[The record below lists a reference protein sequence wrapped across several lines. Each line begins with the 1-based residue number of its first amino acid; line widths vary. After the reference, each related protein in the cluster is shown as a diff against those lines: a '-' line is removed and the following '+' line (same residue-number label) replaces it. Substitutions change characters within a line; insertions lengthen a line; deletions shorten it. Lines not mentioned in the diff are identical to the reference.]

1 MTIAS
6 NKNTPRNTYTAT
18 AGQTAF
24 TIGFEFFKIADV
36 KVYRNGSLLTY
47 NASPSS
53 VSQYKITGTASA
65 SDDAYEFGSGGTV
78 TLGAGA
84 TVDDSIVII
93 RDIVLERTSDF
104 PTTGAFDITTLNT
117 QLDTMTSMLSDLKQQ
132 SDRAVKLLDTDTT
145 SATVTL
151 PTKATRAGKMLSFDT
166 NGNTESTISSSGLA
180 TLSGITSD
188 VTTVAG
194 ISSDVTSVANNAT
207 NINTVAGSISN
218 INTVAT
224 DIAKVITVANDLNET
239 VSEIE
244 TVATDLQEAQP
255 EIDTVAGSITNVNTV
270 GNAITNVNTVAGI
283 SSNVTTVAGIASNVT
298 SVANNETNINAVN
311 SNSSNINTVAGD
323 ITNVNQL
330 AGALSLETT
339 FVVTVT
345 NPGSGNIF
353 VIDGSNNPTLTL
365 DRGATYIF
373 DLSDSSNTGHPLAFK
388 DSGGTAYTT
397 GVTTTGTAGSSG
409 AKVTI
414 VVASNAPSSLRYY
427 CTVHGNA
434 MGNTISVVN
443 NNLTTVA
450 SNISN
455 VNTVGAG
462 ITNVNTVA
470 GINANVTTVAGISS
484 NVTTVAGIASNVTA
498 VASDATD
505 IGTVASNIT
514 NVNTV
519 GSNITGVNSFAE
531 RYRVGSSDP
540 TSSLDAGDL
549 AFNTTGN
556 VLKYYDGSAW
566 QGITAGGISDL
577 AQDSTPQ
584 LGGDLDLNSNT
595 INGTGTINFTGN
607 LTATNVAGA
616 GASLTALNASN
627 LASGTVAEARL
638 PASALGAIWESKN
651 SNFTAEARKNYFID
665 TTSTAITAT
674 LPSSGTAGDEIH
686 FLDVSGTFD
695 TNNLTVGRNSHNIQ
709 GLAQDM
715 VVAVERAGFTLVYY
729 NATQGWLLKDV

>member
-18 AGQTAF
+18 GGQTAF
-24 TIGFEFFKIADV
+24 TIGFEFFKVEDV

-65 SDDAYEFGSGGTV
+65 SDDAYEFGAGGTV
-78 TLGAGA
+78 TLGSGA
-84 TVDDSIVII
+84 TADDIIVII
-93 RDIVLERTSDF
+93 RDITLERTSDF

-166 NGNTESTISSSGLA
+166 NGNTESTIASSGLA
-180 TLSGITSD
+180 TLAGITSD
-188 VTTVAG
+188 ITTVAG
-194 ISSDVTSVANNAT
+194 ISSNVTSVASNAT
-207 NINTVAGSISN
+207 NINTVAGSIAN
-218 INTVAT
+218 VNAVAT

-255 EIDTVAGSITNVNTV
+255 EIDTVAGSIGNVDIV
-270 GNAITNVNTVAGI
+270 GNAIANVNTLAGLNTEITNLNNIRTDI
-283 SSNVTTVAGIASNVT
+283 SGVNTISANVT
-298 SVANNETNINAVN
+298 SVD
-311 SNSSNINTVAGD
+311 SNSANINTVAGD
-323 ITNVNQL
+323 ITNINQL

-339 FVVTVT
+339 FVVTVA
-345 NPGSGNIF
+345 GGVF

-373 DLSDSSNTGHPLAFK
+373 DVSDNSVTGHPLAFK
-388 DSGGTAYTT
+388 DGSGTSYTT
-397 GVTTTGTAGSSG
+397 GVTVTGTAGSSG

-414 VVASNAPSSLRYY
+414 VVAANAPSSLRYY
-427 CTVHGNA
+427 CTVHGNG

-450 SNISN
+450 SNINN

-484 NVTTVAGIASNVTA
+484 NVTTVAGIHANVTT
-498 VASDATD
+498 VANDQSD
-505 IGTVASNIT
+505 IGIVATNIA
-514 NVNTV
+514 NVNNV

-531 RYRVGSSDP
+531 RYRVASSDP
-540 TSSLDAGDL
+540 STSLDAGDL

-556 VLKYYDGSAW
+556 VLKYYDGSSW

-638 PASALGAIWESKN
+638 PASALGAIWESK
-651 SNFTAEARKNYFID
+651 SANFTAEARKNYFID
-665 TTSTAITAT
+665 TSSSAVTAT

-686 FLDVSGTFD
+686 FLDVNGTFD
-695 TNNLTVGRNSHNIQ
+695 TNNLTVARNSHNIQ
-709 GLAQDM
+709 GINQDM

-729 NATQGWLLKDV
+729 NATQGWVLKDV